1 MRIRLLVTGILSS
14 AFLSL
19 SAQQVLS
26 LDSCRQLAM
35 HNNKQLRVAQLK
47 QEAAKNTRKAV
58 FTNYLPKIDALGG
71 YEFTSRELSLLTGDQ
86 KFLLNNMGTLVGMML
101 PMTTTTTQAL
111 NVAGQRVT
119 KAFETDT
126 RNMFM
131 GSVVMRQP
139 LFMGGGI
146 IAANKLAELNEQL
159 AAESLDGQRQ
169 ATLYEVDR
177 AYWTVVSLRQKKQLV
192 DPKLIRNDR
201 RQIRRQ
207 HIHDPR
213 HMNPVNLQGLIFHAF
228 AEDFA
233 CDIFILIRNSILRL
247 FSFFRKNTSLRL

>member
-1 MRIRLLVTGILSS
+1 MVTGILSS

-35 HNNKQLRVAQLK
+35 NNNKQLRVAQLK

-169 ATLYEVDR
+169 ATL
-177 AYWTVVSLRQKKQLV
+177 
-192 DPKLIRNDR
+192 
-201 RQIRRQ
+201 
-207 HIHDPR
+207 
-213 HMNPVNLQGLIFHAF
+213 
-228 AEDFA
+228 
-233 CDIFILIRNSILRL
+233 
-247 FSFFRKNTSLRL
+247 